1 MKKTNASILVID
13 DQEDIL
19 FASKMLLK
27 KHFENIFTLN
37 NPKNVVDLLAK
48 NLCGCKKKE
57 TKKGCCKTEHK
68 LVKLEDNHKA
78 SAAHFACDVPVAIL
92 PTTTHN
98 FNSILN
104 YNNTITAFNSL
115 PPPTLSQEAIYKR
128 NCVFRI

>member
-1 MKKTNASILVID
+1 MKKFTIAILAI
-13 DQEDIL
+13 IY
-19 FASKMLLK
+19 
-27 KHFENIFTLN
+27 FTMTSGIVF
-37 NPKNVVDLLAK
+37 NVHYCRGKISSVKVDLLAK

>member
-48 NLCGCKKKE
+48 N
-57 TKKGCCKTEHK
+57 
-68 LVKLEDNHKA
+68 
-78 SAAHFACDVPVAIL
+78 
-92 PTTTHN
+92 
-98 FNSILN
+98 
-104 YNNTITAFNSL
+104 TINES
-115 PPPTLSQEAIYKR
+115 
-128 NCVFRI
+128 VFGEIDIHLGMLQDR